1 MDALPFYDLAF
12 LAGLAAMTVAVWGG
26 LVAARHGPA
35 LTAAGVIFT
44 AVFFGY
50 PFFHWD
56 VSPVPLT
63 LDRLL
68 WAVMVVQTAW
78 WIRPAHRLGAAAAMC
93 PGAASGNRIGRPDR
107 ASADVHSYRGT
118 APGEYLVRW
127 HLQRSLSTVPAADW
141 VPCVWV
147 LYLAL
152 SAGVTAAA
160 GGDAQAAASRW
171 LFFYSL
177 PLGVYWALRTAK
189 FGRKQVRTVLIAC
202 VVLGGYLTIMG
213 LFETS
218 GARGWVLPRYIASP
232 DYAEFFGRARGP
244 LLNPIGNGLLLL
256 VAWSAA
262 WALWPDA
269 SPRGRVILTAA
280 GCLTAVGLAC
290 TLTRSVWMAAGAA
303 TLWLPAGIVPPH
315 LRRRTLVVFVA
326 LAAVSAV
333 ALYGRVLEL
342 KRDRD
347 LSASAAAESVRLR
360 PILAAVALRM
370 ASDRPLLGFGL
381 GQYDRAKLPYLS
393 ERSGPYPFERGRP
406 YTQHNVFLSL
416 LVETG
421 VVGLAGFLLTLA
433 LWFRAA
439 WHRVFGADS
448 SPPQRAA
455 ALVLGA
461 TILSYAVNG
470 MFHDVSLIPQ
480 VNLLLF
486 AAAGFSRST
495 ISETARPER

>member
-1 MDALPFYDLAF
+1 MDAFPEYDVAF
-12 LAGLAAMTVAVWGG
+12 LAGLAAMTVAVWIGRY
-26 LVAARHGPA
+26 AARHGPA
-35 LTAAGVIFT
+35 WTAAGVILT

-63 LDRLL
+63 IDRLL
-68 WAVMVVQTAW
+68 WAVMVVQMVW
-78 WIRPAHRLGAAAAMC
+78 WIRPAHLLGAFAATC
-93 PGAASGNRIGRPDR
+93 PDATLGIAIGETRR
-107 ASADVHSYRGT
+107 ASSDVQPYGSAVPSVHRAQWS
-118 APGEYLVRW
+118 VR
-127 HLQRSLSTVPAADW
+127 RSLAAVPAADW
-141 VPCVWV
+141 FPFVWV
-147 LYLAL
+147 IYLGV

-160 GGDAQAAASRW
+160 GGGAQAAASRW
-171 LFFYSL
+171 LFFYAL
-177 PLGVYWALRTAK
+177 PLGVYAALRTAR
-189 FGRKQVRTVLIAC
+189 FGRKQVRGVLIGC
-202 VVLGGYLTIMG
+202 VVLGGYLTIMA
-213 LFETS
+213 LLETA
-218 GARGWVLPRYIASP
+218 GARSCILPRYIASP
-232 DYAEFFGRARGP
+232 EYAEFFGRARGP

-269 SPRGRVILTAA
+269 APRGRAILISA
-280 GCLTAVGLAC
+280 GCWMTVGLAC
-290 TLTRSVWMAAGAA
+290 TLTRSVWMAAAA
-303 TLWLPAGIVPPH
+303 AALWLLAAMVPAR
-315 LRRRTLVVFVA
+315 LRRRTAATFLA

-333 ALYGRVLEL
+333 LLSGRVLEL

-421 VVGLAGFLLTLA
+421 VVGLTGFLLMLA
-433 LWFRAA
+433 LWFRDA
-439 WHRVFGADS
+439 WQRVFGAGS
-448 SPPQRAA
+448 SPSERAA
-455 ALVLGA
+455 AMVLGA
-461 TILSYAVNG
+461 TILAYAVNG
-470 MFHDVSLIPQ
+470 MFHDVSIIPQ
-480 VNLLLF
+480 VHLLLF

-495 ISETARPER
+495 ISGTAHPER